1 MKRYEQHTMDHQHY
15 AEAYSDAARWLQTN
29 RERLSV
35 CADTTGDRQKIQTQ
49 LEKLQVRK
57 ITTVSCTHI
66 HTKSMFIAN
75 SVLFFLICFKSMII
89 NCPWHL
95 ATNMVPCIDVL

>member
-49 LEKLQVRK
+49 LEKLQVFLCSRPEVVHARK
-57 ITTVSCTHI
+57 LI
-66 HTKSMFIAN
+66 
-75 SVLFFLICFKSMII
+75 VLIVPLIYVK
-89 NCPWHL
+89 
-95 ATNMVPCIDVL
+95 

>member
-49 LEKLQVRK
+49 LEKLQV
-57 ITTVSCTHI
+57 
-66 HTKSMFIAN
+66 
-75 SVLFFLICFKSMII
+75 FFYAAK
-89 NCPWHL
+89 
-95 ATNMVPCIDVL
+95 DVLARKLNVLIVPRHT

>member
-49 LEKLQVRK
+49 LEKLQVILCSRPEVVLARK
-57 ITTVSCTHI
+57 L
-66 HTKSMFIAN
+66 N
-75 SVLFFLICFKSMII
+75 VLI
-89 NCPWHL
+89 
-95 ATNMVPCIDVL
+95 VPRVYVK

>member
-49 LEKLQVRK
+49 LEKLQV
-57 ITTVSCTHI
+57 
-66 HTKSMFIAN
+66 
-75 SVLFFLICFKSMII
+75 FFMQQRM
-89 NCPWHL
+89 HL
-95 ATNMVPCIDVL
+95 LEN

>member
-49 LEKLQVRK
+49 LEKLQVILCSRPEVVLARK
-57 ITTVSCTHI
+57 LI
-66 HTKSMFIAN
+66 
-75 SVLFFLICFKSMII
+75 VLI
-89 NCPWHL
+89 
-95 ATNMVPCIDVL
+95 VPRVYVK

>member
-49 LEKLQVRK
+49 LEKLQVFLCSRPEVVLARK
-57 ITTVSCTHI
+57 LI
-66 HTKSMFIAN
+66 
-75 SVLFFLICFKSMII
+75 VLIVPLIYVK
-89 NCPWHL
+89 
-95 ATNMVPCIDVL
+95 

>member
-49 LEKLQVRK
+49 LEKLQVILCSRPEVVLARK
-57 ITTVSCTHI
+57 LI
-66 HTKSMFIAN
+66 
-75 SVLFFLICFKSMII
+75 VLI
-89 NCPWHL
+89 
-95 ATNMVPCIDVL
+95 VPQVYVK

>member
-29 RERLSV
+29 REQLSV

-49 LEKLQVRK
+49 LEKLQVFLCSRPEVVLARK
-57 ITTVSCTHI
+57 L
-66 HTKSMFIAN
+66 N
-75 SVLFFLICFKSMII
+75 VLI
-89 NCPWHL
+89 
-95 ATNMVPCIDVL
+95 VPRVYVK

>member
-49 LEKLQVRK
+49 LEKLQVFLCSRPEVVLARK
-57 ITTVSCTHI
+57 LI
-66 HTKSMFIAN
+66 
-75 SVLFFLICFKSMII
+75 VLI
-89 NCPWHL
+89 
-95 ATNMVPCIDVL
+95 VPQVYVK

>member
-49 LEKLQVRK
+49 LEKLQVFLCSRPEVVLARK
-57 ITTVSCTHI
+57 L
-66 HTKSMFIAN
+66 N
-75 SVLFFLICFKSMII
+75 VLI
-89 NCPWHL
+89 
-95 ATNMVPCIDVL
+95 VPRVYVK

>member
-49 LEKLQVRK
+49 LEKLQVFLCSRPEVVLARK
-57 ITTVSCTHI
+57 LI
-66 HTKSMFIAN
+66 
-75 SVLFFLICFKSMII
+75 VLI
-89 NCPWHL
+89 
-95 ATNMVPCIDVL
+95 VPRVYVK